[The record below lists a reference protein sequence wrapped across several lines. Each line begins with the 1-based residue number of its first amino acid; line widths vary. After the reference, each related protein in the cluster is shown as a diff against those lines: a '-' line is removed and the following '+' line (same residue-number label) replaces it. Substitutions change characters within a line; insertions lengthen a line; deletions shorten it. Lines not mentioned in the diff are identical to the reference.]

1 MRIIFMGTPD
11 FAVPSLEQ
19 LVRQQEDIV
28 AVYTQPDK
36 PGGRGRS
43 LQPSAVK
50 QAALDLNLPVLQ
62 PARLKSAEAAEQ
74 LRALHPDVIVVAAY
88 GKILPPSILTI
99 PRYGCINIHA
109 SLLPRYRGASPVMAA
124 ILAGEE
130 FTGISL
136 MCMEEGMDTGPVLVQ
151 ERIPISPQDTTGSLL
166 ARLSLLGANLLTEV
180 LPCWV
185 KGEITPRTQ
194 NDEEATYCGTVSK
207 EDAWIDWRRSA
218 IDIWR
223 QVRAY
228 QPWPGSSTR
237 WKGRRLAIIEAA
249 PLRRGGNKDPGHV
262 VLVTPPKEGVAFGV
276 STGDGVLG
284 VLKVKLEGK
293 RALSADEF
301 IRGQR
306 HFIGSLLSSE

>member
-88 GKILPPSILTI
+88 GKILPPSLLTI

-130 FTGISL
+130 VTGISIML
-136 MCMEEGMDTGPVLVQ
+136 MDEGMDTGPVLAQ

-180 LPCWV
+180 LPCWI

-237 WKGRRLAIIEAA
+237 WQGRRLEIIEAA
-249 PLRRGGNKDPGHV
+249 PLHRGGNKDPGHV
-262 VLVTPPKEGVAFGV
+262 VLVTPPKEGAVFGV
-276 STGDGVLG
+276 STGDGILG